1 MTPTSFDLV
10 VLGGGSAGYAAARTA
25 ASAGLSVAIVE
36 GGKEVGGLCILRGC
50 MPTKALL
57 YAAEVLHLAKT
68 GNKWGLEIPQAG
80 LDFKAVMAHKATKIA
95 EFASFRR
102 EQLSDGRFTL
112 VRADARFVDPHTVE
126 LSDGSRLTGSH
137 FFVATGSVVSAPPL
151 PQLRESGY
159 LTSDDALA
167 LEILPKSLIVLGGG
181 AVAVEFAQMF
191 QRFGV
196 EVTLV
201 QRSEHLLKDF
211 DTDAAEAI
219 EATLR
224 EEGMRVLC
232 GTRLMEARRTQAGK
246 EVVIEQHGKVLV
258 LRAEE
263 ILLALGRSP
272 NTHRLN
278 LGAAGVQTDDHG
290 KIVTDDSMRTT
301 TPHIYAGGDCTSPF
315 EIVHLAVA
323 QAEVAGHNIVHPDRR
338 RTMDYRLIM
347 SVVFTDP
354 QVAAVGLTEK
364 TAKSKGIP
372 YIAASYPFNDHGKSI
387 IMEVEHGAVKLLAD
401 PKTGEILGGSVVGPA
416 GGELIHE
423 IVVAMAAR
431 MTVAQLAAV
440 PHYHPTLA
448 EIWTYPAEELAE
460 QVG

>member
-1 MTPTSFDLV
+1 MTSPPFDLI

-36 GGKEVGGLCILRGC
+36 GGKEIGGLCILRGC

-68 GNKWGLEIPQAG
+68 GSKWGLEIPQAG
-80 LDFKAVMAHKATKIA
+80 SDFKAVMAHKATRIG
-95 EFASFRR
+95 EFAGFRR

-112 VRADARFVDPHTVE
+112 VRANARFVDPHTVE
-126 LSDGSRLTGSH
+126 LSDGSRLAGNH
-137 FFVATGSVVSAPPL
+137 FVISTGSVVSAPPL
-151 PQLRESGY
+151 PQLQEAGY

-167 LEILPKSLIVLGGG
+167 LETLPKSLIVLGGG

-201 QRSEHLLKDF
+201 QRGEHLLKDF
-211 DTDAAEAI
+211 DTEAAEAV

-232 GTRLMEARRTQAGK
+232 GTRLMEARRTQTGK
-246 EVVIEQHGKVLV
+246 EVVIEQHGKILV

-263 ILLALGRSP
+263 ILFALGRSP
-272 NTHRLN
+272 NTPRLN
-278 LGAAGVQTDDHG
+278 LAAAGVQTDDHG

-301 TPHIYAGGDCTSPF
+301 TPHIYAGGDCASPF
-315 EIVHLAVA
+315 EIVHLAVS
-323 QAEVAGHNIVHPDRR
+323 QGEVAGHNIVHPGRR

-354 QVAAVGLTEK
+354 QVASVGLTEK
-364 TAKSKGIP
+364 AAKAKSIP

-387 IMEVEHGAVKLLAD
+387 IMEVERGAVKLLAD
-401 PKTGEILGGSVVGPA
+401 PKTGEILGGAVVGPV

-460 QVG
+460 RVG